1 MREKIKRLFRFDKS
15 LFTLKSKDKRLN
27 LFALLFPILFEN
39 VMLNL
44 QGTVNTAVL
53 SDYSD
58 NAVAAVGVAN
68 SIISTL
74 TLVGTVVS
82 IGATVVIS
90 IAIGEGNERKTRE
103 LTFCALAVCASFALI
118 ASPLL
123 VVLRRPIL
131 LALNLEGEILSLA
144 DTYFAIRM
152 GFFIFSMLTSAIMA
166 LLRCYGYPKYTF
178 SVHLLSNLI
187 NIALNIWVVY
197 FPRYAP
203 IKGVYGVAASV
214 AISNAVGFA
223 VSLYLMKRLK
233 IKLSRPRSLKEIG
246 RYSKS
251 ILKVGLPA
259 GLSNMMYTLSQLI
272 TTSFVAIIGDFALS
286 AKVYYM
292 NILSYVYLFSS
303 GAGNANALMV
313 GRCLGE
319 GDIERPERMNAQL
332 IKITVPVNFL
342 ISLSVILL
350 SGPLLGMF
358 TSDELVFSMAI
369 GIFFVDMIAELARAV
384 SQVYEYALRAV
395 GDIMFTTGVLAV
407 SCAVFS
413 LALAY
418 VFAIPCGLGLMGC
431 WIGLALDEVTRA
443 IVTYFRWR
451 RGIWKTKK
459 V

>member
-1 MREKIKRLFRFDKS
+1 
-15 LFTLKSKDKRLN
+15 
-27 LFALLFPILFEN
+27 
-39 VMLNL
+39 
-44 QGTVNTAVL
+44 
-53 SDYSD
+53 
-58 NAVAAVGVAN
+58 
-68 SIISTL
+68 
-74 TLVGTVVS
+74 
-82 IGATVVIS
+82 
-90 IAIGEGNERKTRE
+90 
-103 LTFCALAVCASFALI
+103 
-118 ASPLL
+118 
-123 VVLRRPIL
+123 
-131 LALNLEGEILSLA
+131 
-144 DTYFAIRM
+144 
-152 GFFIFSMLTSAIMA
+152 
-166 LLRCYGYPKYTF
+166 
-178 SVHLLSNLI
+178 
-187 NIALNIWVVY
+187 
-197 FPRYAP
+197 
-203 IKGVYGVAASV
+203 
-214 AISNAVGFA
+214 
-223 VSLYLMKRLK
+223 
-233 IKLSRPRSLKEIG
+233 
-246 RYSKS
+246 
-251 ILKVGLPA
+251 
-259 GLSNMMYTLSQLI
+259 MMYTLSQLI

-350 SGPLLGMF
+350 SRPLLGMF
-358 TSDELVFSMAI
+358 TSDELVFRMAI

-384 SQVYEYALRAV
+384 SQVYEYALRAA

-418 VFAIPCGLGLMGC
+418 VLAIPYGLGLMGC